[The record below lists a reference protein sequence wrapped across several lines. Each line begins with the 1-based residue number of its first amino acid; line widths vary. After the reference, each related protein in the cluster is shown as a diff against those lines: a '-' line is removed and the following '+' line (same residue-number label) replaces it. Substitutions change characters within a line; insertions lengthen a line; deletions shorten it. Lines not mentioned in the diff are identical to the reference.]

1 MLVEHL
7 RAVTSSR
14 LVVIADDAD
23 LHVAARWLTSRDI
36 GLVVVCDGDGDGGA
50 AGVLSKSDLVRH
62 LARPAGPAPSVSALM
77 SRVIVSCTPHDD
89 LHGVWQIMA
98 TRKLQN
104 IPVVEVR
111 ARPVGV
117 LDIRDAMNALFT
129 EEESQ
134 ARALFNYVS
143 GVGYR

>member
-7 RAVTSSR
+7 HAVTSSR

-23 LHVAARWLTSRDI
+23 LHVAARWLTGPDI
-36 GLVVVCDGDGDGGA
+36 GLVVVCDGDGGA

-62 LARPAGPAPSVSALM
+62 LAEPAGPAPRVSALM
-77 SRVIVSCTPHDD
+77 SRAIVSCTPRDD

-104 IPVVEVR
+104 IPVVDVR
-111 ARPVGV
+111 ARPVSM

-129 EEESQ
+129 EEETQ
-134 ARALFNYVS
+134 ARALFDYVS

>member
-1 MLVEHL
+1 MLVEQLH
-7 RAVTSSR
+7 AVTSSR

-23 LHVAARWLTSRDI
+23 LHVAARWLSGRDI
-36 GLVVVCDGDGDGGA
+36 GLVVVCDGDGGA

-62 LARPAGPAPSVSALM
+62 LAGPAGSAPSVSALM

-104 IPVVEVR
+104 IPVVDVR

-117 LDIRDAMNALFT
+117 LDIRDAMTALFT
-129 EEESQ
+129 EEETQ
-134 ARALFNYVS
+134 ARALFDYVS